1 MEITLSQA
9 IEGFLLDKEIEGA
22 SPYTIRNYKLSLRR
36 FVTFLE
42 TDPSIL
48 SIETSHARNYIHHF
62 QTTQLTPAGIAPRPA
77 KLPSPKTVLNEY
89 TALASFWSWAV
100 AEGYTEKHIIQPI
113 KPPRPSEPNID
124 PLTQADFQA
133 LLRAVDFANPWKTK
147 PKTRSSRPESLRQRD
162 HAILLFLLDTG
173 VRAAELC
180 RLCVADLDLKN
191 GSATI
196 TGKSRLNSGRG
207 KTRVVHFGRN
217 TRKAIWEYLTTRKVG
232 ANEPVFATI
241 GGSFLDRRHLGR
253 HVKRLAERAGLK
265 NVNPHRFRHTFAIN
279 YLRNGG
285 DIYTLQSILGHTSLD
300 MVRRY
305 LRIAEADC
313 ADAHR
318 RASPVDNWL
327 K

>member
-1 MEITLSQA
+1 MEIFLSQA
-9 IEGFLLDKEIEGA
+9 IEKFLLDKEIEGA
-22 SPYTIRNYKLSLRR
+22 SPYTIRNYRLSLRR
-36 FVTFLE
+36 FSAYLE
-42 TDPSIL
+42 DDPPLL
-48 SIETSHARNYIHHF
+48 SIETDQARNYIRHF
-62 QTTQLTPAGIAPRPA
+62 QTTQLVPDGIAPRFIEV
-77 KLPSPKTVLNEY
+77 PSPKTVLNEY

-100 AEGYTEKHIIQPI
+100 AEGYTEYHIIQPI

-133 LLRAVDFANPWKTK
+133 LLKATDFTTSWKTK
-147 PKTRSSRPESLRQRD
+147 PRTRSNRPEILRVRD
-162 HAILLFLLDTG
+162 RALLLFLLDTG

-180 RLCVADLDLKN
+180 RLRVTDLDLKN

-196 TGKSRLNSGRG
+196 TGKSRLNSGQG
-207 KTRVVHFGRN
+207 KVRVVHFGRS
-217 TRKAIWEYLTTRKVG
+217 TRKALWEYLTIRE
-232 ANEPVFATI
+232 ANPEAPVFATT

-253 HVKRLAERAGLK
+253 HIKRLAERAGIK
-265 NVNPHRFRHTFAIN
+265 GVSPHRFRHTFAIN

-318 RASPVDNWL
+318 RASPVDNWF